1 MLKILVKAIR
11 ELEAKSDVRFYRRQD
26 KDEDYITT
34 YRGGGC
40 SSSVGRQ
47 GGQQSI
53 SLADGCDSR
62 VPKFS
67 GYWLQ
72 PISKDSQQ

>member
-1 MLKILVKAIR
+1 MEIVLKAIR
-11 ELEAKSDVRFYRRQD
+11 ELEAKSQVRFYRKQD
-26 KDEDYITT
+26 KDADYINT

-53 SLADGCDSR
+53 SLADGCDS
-62 VPKFS
+62 
-67 GYWLQ
+67 
-72 PISKDSQQ
+72 